1 MAIWSAR
8 SYDPAVTM
16 ELTYIATAAAA
27 RKSIPRVLRL
37 MLRLSDRR
45 SAELGEAL
53 GWSRA
58 SLSDRLTG
66 KTRITSDE
74 LAACAAFFG
83 VEPGVF
89 YQDPDTIRRR
99 ILGADLNSPTDRLVK
114 SAGQEGRGPG
124 AARAFKAA

>member
-1 MAIWSAR
+1 
-8 SYDPAVTM
+8 M
-16 ELTYIATAAAA
+16 ELTYLDRAAAA
-27 RKSIPRVLRL
+27 RQSIPRVLRL

-45 SAELGEAL
+45 SSELAAAL

-83 VEPGVF
+83 VDPGVF
-89 YQDPDTIRRR
+89 YRDPDSIRRR
-99 ILGADLNSPTDRLVK
+99 ILGGDLNEPTDRLVK
-114 SAGQEGRGPG
+114 SAGHGRST
-124 AARAFKAA
+124 AAVLNVSTDRMVA

>member
-1 MAIWSAR
+1 
-8 SYDPAVTM
+8 M
-16 ELTYIATAAAA
+16 ELTYLDRAAAA
-27 RKSIPRVLRL
+27 RQSIPRVLRL

-45 SAELGEAL
+45 SSELAAAL

-83 VEPGVF
+83 VDPGVF
-89 YQDPDTIRRR
+89 YRDPDSIRRR
-99 ILGADLNSPTDRLVK
+99 ILGGDLNEPTDRLVK
-114 SAGQEGRGPG
+114 SAGHRRST
-124 AARAFKAA
+124 AAVLNVSTDRLVA